1 MAGLAE
7 VLGAR
12 RLLVVSNRLPY
23 TVRVSNGQVD
33 LAPSTGGLATG
44 MRPLLERGL
53 ATWVGWPGLSL
64 EDVKD
69 AEGLSRALRVRGIVT
84 VWLRKEEVENYY
96 EGFCNGTLW
105 PLFHY
110 FPERAIYNPTYWDWY
125 VRVNE
130 RFAEAVASV
139 YRPGDLIWV
148 HDYHLMLAP
157 AILRRRL
164 GPDAPIG
171 FFLHI
176 PFPSYEVFRALPW
189 REELLRGV
197 LGSDLV
203 GFHTFDYVNH
213 FLESVRRVLG
223 LEHSLGTL
231 EFEGRL
237 VKVDAF
243 PMGIDVESIRS
254 RAQSEAVVKVV
265 EELRRRLGD
274 VQVVFSIDRLDYTK
288 GLPERLMAFRRLL
301 EKYPE
306 YRGRVSYVM
315 VVSPSRERVEEYA
328 RLRRELN
335 ELVGDING
343 RYGTLGW
350 TPVIYIRRF
359 ISDDELLAMYRL
371 ADVALITPLRDGM
384 NLVAKEY
391 VAANVDRKG
400 VLIVSEGAGASSELV
415 EAIVVNPHDY
425 DGVADAI
432 KEALDMQPAERA
444 ARMTALQGRVSSYD
458 VNAWAYD
465 FVSSLVNVKEEQ
477 ARAEE
482 ELASRKLAG
491 TALTM
496 VASSFSV
503 SRTRALFLDYDG
515 TLVPIV
521 RSPWEVEPTEE
532 VKLVLRMLASRPGT
546 DVVIITTRPRKYM
559 EKLVSEVP
567 EVQVAA
573 ENGAWIYSGG
583 SWTLNVSKQDVSWK
597 ANVRKIMESFTRRT
611 PGSLIE
617 EKDFSMVWHYRN
629 APTSIGEARAA
640 ELMDLLA
647 RFAAV
652 HRDLS
657 VVRGLKS
664 IEVRLAELSKPRA
677 ASFWL
682 SRRGYEF
689 ILAAGDSQDDEDL
702 FASLPPSSVT
712 VRVGRGPTRARYYV
726 NDPSELLAALRAI
739 AGG

>member
-7 VLGAR
+7 VLGTR

-69 AEGLSRALRVRGIVT
+69 VEGLSRALRVRGIVS
-84 VWLRKEEVENYY
+84 VWLSREEVENYY
-96 EGFCNGTLW
+96 EGFCNSTLW

-148 HDYHLMLAP
+148 HDYHLMLVP
-157 AILRRRL
+157 AILRRKL
-164 GPDAPIG
+164 GFDAPIG

-213 FLESVRRVLG
+213 FLESVRRILG

-306 YRGRVSYVM
+306 YRGKVSYVM

-400 VLIVSEGAGASSELV
+400 VLIVSEGAGVSSELV

-444 ARMTALQGRVSSYD
+444 ARMAALQGRVSSYD

-503 SRTRALFLDYDG
+503 SRTRVLFLDYDG

-559 EKLVSEVP
+559 EKL
-567 EVQVAA
+567 
-573 ENGAWIYSGG
+573 
-583 SWTLNVSKQDVSWK
+583 
-597 ANVRKIMESFTRRT
+597 
-611 PGSLIE
+611 
-617 EKDFSMVWHYRN
+617 
-629 APTSIGEARAA
+629 
-640 ELMDLLA
+640 
-647 RFAAV
+647 
-652 HRDLS
+652 
-657 VVRGLKS
+657 
-664 IEVRLAELSKPRA
+664 
-677 ASFWL
+677 
-682 SRRGYEF
+682 
-689 ILAAGDSQDDEDL
+689 
-702 FASLPPSSVT
+702 
-712 VRVGRGPTRARYYV
+712 
-726 NDPSELLAALRAI
+726 
-739 AGG
+739 

>member
-69 AEGLSRALRVRGIVT
+69 AEELSRALRVRGIVT
-84 VWLRKEEVENYY
+84 VWLSREEVENYY
-96 EGFCNGTLW
+96 EGFCNGTPW

-148 HDYHLMLAP
+148 HDYHLMLVP
-157 AILRRRL
+157 AMLRRRL
-164 GPDAPIG
+164 GSDAPIG
-171 FFLHI
+171 FSLHI

-203 GFHTFDYVNH
+203 SFHTFDYVNH
-213 FLESVRRVLG
+213 FLESVRRVLR

-231 EFEGRL
+231 EFEGRP

-254 RAQSEAVVKVV
+254 RAQSEAVAKVV

-328 RLRRELN
+328 RLGRELN

-359 ISDDELLAMYRL
+359 ISDDELLA
-371 ADVALITPLRDGM
+371 I
-384 NLVAKEY
+384 
-391 VAANVDRKG
+391 
-400 VLIVSEGAGASSELV
+400 
-415 EAIVVNPHDY
+415 
-425 DGVADAI
+425 
-432 KEALDMQPAERA
+432 
-444 ARMTALQGRVSSYD
+444 
-458 VNAWAYD
+458 
-465 FVSSLVNVKEEQ
+465 
-477 ARAEE
+477 
-482 ELASRKLAG
+482 
-491 TALTM
+491 
-496 VASSFSV
+496 
-503 SRTRALFLDYDG
+503 
-515 TLVPIV
+515 
-521 RSPWEVEPTEE
+521 
-532 VKLVLRMLASRPGT
+532 
-546 DVVIITTRPRKYM
+546 
-559 EKLVSEVP
+559 
-567 EVQVAA
+567 
-573 ENGAWIYSGG
+573 
-583 SWTLNVSKQDVSWK
+583 
-597 ANVRKIMESFTRRT
+597 
-611 PGSLIE
+611 
-617 EKDFSMVWHYRN
+617 
-629 APTSIGEARAA
+629 
-640 ELMDLLA
+640 
-647 RFAAV
+647 
-652 HRDLS
+652 
-657 VVRGLKS
+657 
-664 IEVRLAELSKPRA
+664 
-677 ASFWL
+677 
-682 SRRGYEF
+682 
-689 ILAAGDSQDDEDL
+689 
-702 FASLPPSSVT
+702 
-712 VRVGRGPTRARYYV
+712 
-726 NDPSELLAALRAI
+726 LRAI
-739 AGG
+739 ASG